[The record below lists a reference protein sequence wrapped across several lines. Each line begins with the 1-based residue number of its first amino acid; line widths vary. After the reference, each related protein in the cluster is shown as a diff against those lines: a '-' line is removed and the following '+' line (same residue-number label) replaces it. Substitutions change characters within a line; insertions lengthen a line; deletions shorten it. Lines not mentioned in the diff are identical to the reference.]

1 MPPRFKEIGRPLA
14 TLAVHILRQLAAH
27 AQREQD
33 LPILVALPLDNPQV
47 TGMQIDIREAELHE
61 FGIPQPR
68 HEEQFEH
75 DYVGELLRRSH
86 RVIERDS
93 FRLREQGR

>member
-33 LPILVALPLDNPQV
+33 LPILAALPWDYPQV
-47 TGMQIDIREAELHE
+47 TGMQIGIREAELHE
-61 FGIPQPR
+61 FGVRGP
-68 HEEQFEH
+68 
-75 DYVGELLRRSH
+75 VTRS
-86 RVIERDS
+86 S
-93 FRLREQGR
+93 LSMMTW